1 MALVQAVFRVEV
13 DWSDLENNP
22 FGHESADVTYLLN
35 SWKSTHGNTVYLEDR
50 EGRLDVGEGQMQL
63 RYEDSVFG
71 ASGTINQDQLN
82 GIHKIRLTDTTTE
95 TECWTGLVEHE
106 VEFNANF
113 TNGDVLTF
121 NLHGNGFLKDGGFWT
136 YPRGSAFG
144 GTIDDGQSVVVS
156 EDPID
161 PTEFALEGTVSA
173 AIPTTMLPTTDGK
186 LVGQDSTGIVIELD
200 GTTRRAYEAIATDGV
215 VNRNGRNTNYE
226 TNVTRTYRNYEQSRL
241 GPGDF
246 SSGGTINGTLPS
258 QMQIMGDGRAI
269 GILSND
275 AVVELDGTT
284 RRQYGAIGVDVPSTT
299 VTGVP
304 GRTRTT
310 VNKRTRNY
318 ESRSRLYLLDNT
330 NNEIKAYTPDANRVT
345 PEDTPININVN
356 NHLAGIAATEDYIFV
371 AENGD
376 NTQNRDDTRVRTYNK
391 TGTLTQTSSWL
402 SAGTATGLYATD
414 SFVYLMDNQV
424 NNIVAYAVNSSGL
437 VGAADTDEDIPLPV
451 SQWTGVSGNNDR
463 IVAVANSNRVD
474 TTVAFQ
480 IKLDAKPILLP
491 ANASVPGVGST
502 ATRIFVAETNSR
514 SVLVYS
520 QDGTAQTSEGFN
532 LNSLNGNPSGMAV
545 TATRIFV
552 TDSSDFK
559 VYVYDH
565 DGTRQDSEEF
575 DLDIGLGSPHGIAV
589 SDDRIYVGYTRA
601 QDTEFIA
608 SFTHS
613 GVQQTSERLEIEIQR
628 IADLDYDNGI
638 VYAVDDLGNKV
649 VAVNTDGT
657 SNVGES
663 ISLPPGLW
671 TGIGVT
677 NGNVYLADSNPL
689 RKVLFQMPSGT
700 RPIRLFRSS
709 SSGQSFTGIALV
721 GDRLFVSEAY
731 NRNFG
736 TGKDSKVQEYR
747 LSGGRE
753 NADFISGTD
762 VSNRE
767 ITGLGGIEL
776 DPSILSTTNA
786 DEANYSVP
794 ATIRN
799 ETESI
804 TYNGPIF
811 DFSRSLYRARRRQG
825 REFSTYSAGSDP
837 PAENT
842 SSSEWTDSKTFNRD
856 IHYVD
861 ITYSWSSGQTE
872 QQTWDVW
879 ELGRYSYSRG
889 SDMMLDIRSAASRTG
904 TIPAVMQSGSRTYFT
919 AGSSLYLISGG
930 TLYQIT
936 DIGNETI
943 EATSLGSLPAAVD
956 AARAGAEIGR
966 YRYLISDNGSR
977 LYNIDDLDNT
987 PTRIGTSFAGAL
999 RPHAIAYTD
1008 DDVYL
1013 YNLTNN
1019 SYWTSSRALTL
1030 LGSQSS
1036 TVSYFIPAHV
1046 GRERDTITYFGPMF
1060 HVQSKLWRARRT
1072 VTRTYN
1078 TWDAGNTIEFQNG
1091 DWFQTQTFDPSIHS
1105 VTTQY
1110 SWSSGN
1116 ATDSN
1121 VTTWDYAG
1129 WSARRGN
1136 DGALD
1141 IGSSPSTGGEV
1152 PALFQS
1158 QAPLYFP
1165 AAGGLYAIYSG
1176 TLYQVT
1182 GFPGAPDLVEID
1194 DLADDISRPR
1204 GVLYVGRRA
1213 YLIDNDG
1220 TNVYQLDALTG
1231 TAATDLGAFP
1241 SSLVLNYLAY
1251 SSEKIFAY
1259 QVSGTRN
1266 VYEVDR
1272 FTRTAKDTE
1281 SDADEDQVRA
1291 LTDSLD
1297 QEYFDE
1303 NRYGDH
1309 PFEYLQSLADD
1320 LGVEFNEARCS
1331 NIDENVSGLVRYG
1344 PRWDIALADAA
1355 YTGWTGQFLFAL
1367 KDGSIAAAFPGDL
1380 PAGNRAMTFENY
1392 FVVGPLEIKR
1402 NREMIT
1408 NASYVTGIERL
1419 RTITVEA
1426 GDFDTPMTT

>member
-1 MALVQAVFRVEV
+1 MTLVQAVFKVEV
-13 DWSDLENNP
+13 DWSDLLNNP

-35 SWKSTHGNTVYLEDR
+35 SWKSQHGNTVYLEDR

-71 ASGTINQDQLN
+71 AEGTVTQDQLN
-82 GIHKIRLTDTTTE
+82 GIHRVRLTDTTTD

-121 NLHGNGFLKDGGFWT
+121 NLHGNGYLKEGGFWT

-161 PTEFALEGTVSA
+161 PTEFTLEGTVSS
-173 AIPTTMLPTTDGK
+173 AIPTVMLPTTDGR
-186 LVGQDSTGIVIELD
+186 LIGQDNNGIVIELE
-200 GTTRRAYEAIATDGV
+200 GTTRRAYERIATDNV

-226 TNVTRTYRNYEQSRL
+226 TNVTRTYRNYEESRL
-241 GPGDF
+241 APDDF
-246 SSGGTINGTLPS
+246 SSGGTISGVLPT
-258 QMQIMGDGRAI
+258 QMQMLGDGRAI
-269 GILSND
+269 GQLSNGNL
-275 AVVELDGTT
+275 VELDGTT
-284 RRQYGAIGVDVPSTT
+284 RRPYGAIGVDVPTAT
-299 VTGVP
+299 ATGVP
-304 GRTRTT
+304 GNTRTT

-318 ESRSRLYLLDNT
+318 ESRSRLYLLDST

-424 NNIVAYAVNSSGL
+424 NNIVAYSVNSSGL

-491 ANASVPGVGST
+491 SNASVPGVGST

-565 DGTRQDSEEF
+565 DGTRQEDEEF
-575 DLDIGLGSPHGIAV
+575 DLDIGLGSPHGIAA

-613 GVQQTSERLEIEIQR
+613 GVQQTTERLEIEIQR
-628 IADLDYDNGI
+628 IADLDYDNGVI
-638 VYAVDDLGNKV
+638 YAVDDLGNKV

-677 NGNVYLADSNPL
+677 DGNVYLADSNPL
-689 RKVLFQMPSGT
+689 RRVLFQMPSGT

-776 DPSILSTTNA
+776 DPVILSTTNA
-786 DEANYSVP
+786 DESDYSVP

-804 TYNGPIF
+804 TYNGPVF
-811 DFSRSLYRARRRQG
+811 DFNRSLYRARRRQG

-837 PAENT
+837 PTENT

-872 QQTWDVW
+872 QDTWDEW

-889 SDMMLDIRSAASRTG
+889 SDDMLNINTTPRQTG
-904 TIPAVMQSGSRTYFT
+904 NIPTIMQSGNRKYFT
-919 AGSSLYLISGG
+919 AGSALYLIANDGNI
-930 TLYQIT
+930 YQIT
-936 DIGNETI
+936 DIGDATI
-943 EATSLGSLPAAVD
+943 EATSLGALPNEVNNP
-956 AARAGAEIGR
+956 RAGAEIGR
-966 YRYLISDNGSR
+966 YRYLISDNGAR
-977 LYNIDDLDNT
+977 LYNIDALDNA
-987 PTRIGTSFAGAL
+987 PTRIGNAFPSAL

-1008 DDVYL
+1008 EDVYL
-1013 YNLTNN
+1013 YNLTTN
-1019 SYWTSSRALTL
+1019 SYWTASRALTL
-1030 LGSQSS
+1030 LGSQTA
-1036 TVSYFIPAHV
+1036 TVPYLIPAHV
-1046 GRERDTITYFGPMF
+1046 GRERDTITYHGHMF
-1060 HVQSKLWRARRT
+1060 YIQSKLWRARRT
-1072 VTRTYN
+1072 ITRTYN
-1078 TWDAGNTIEFQNG
+1078 TWIAGNSDEFQNG
-1091 DWFQTQTFDPSIHS
+1091 VWFQTQTFDPSIHS

-1110 SWSSGN
+1110 SWSAGN
-1116 ATDSN
+1116 STDSN

-1136 DGALD
+1136 DDALD
-1141 IGSSPSTGGEV
+1141 IVGSSGSTGGTV
-1152 PALFQS
+1152 PVSFRTT
-1158 QAPLYFP
+1158 APLYFP
-1165 AAGGLYAIYSG
+1165 AAGGLYAILSG

-1194 DLADDISRPR
+1194 DLADEINDPR

-1213 YLIDNDG
+1213 YLVSNDG
-1220 TNVYQLDALTG
+1220 TNIYQLDELTG
-1231 TAATDLGAFP
+1231 TTSTDLGDFP
-1241 SSLVLNYLAY
+1241 SSLTLNYLSY
-1251 SSEKIFAY
+1251 SDEKIFAY
-1259 QVSGTRN
+1259 QTSGTRN
-1266 VYEVDR
+1266 VYVVDR

-1281 SDADEDQVRA
+1281 SDDDEDQVRA

-1297 QEYFDE
+1297 EEYFDE
-1303 NRYGDH
+1303 TRYGDH
-1309 PFEYLQSLADD
+1309 PFEYLQSLADE
-1320 LGVEFNEARCS
+1320 LGVQFNEARCS

-1344 PRWDIALADAA
+1344 PRWDISLADAA
-1355 YTGWTGQFLFAL
+1355 YTGWTGQYLFAL

-1392 FVVGPLEIKR
+1392 FVVGPLEVKR
-1402 NREMIT
+1402 NRRMIT
-1408 NASYVTGIERL
+1408 NRAYVTA
-1419 RTITVEA
+1419 VEQL
-1426 GDFDTPMTT
+1426 